1 LEKAEMLTNF
11 KVRNFRNFDDWYTF
25 NLKTSKNYEFN
36 STAISNDNVLHSIIY
51 GKNGCGKSNLGLA
64 LLDLSCHLN
73 DNNILASLRSN
84 YLNANSEP
92 DDIAEFEY
100 EFEFDNDKVTYK
112 YGKSDCS
119 TTIYESL
126 IINSEICIHL
136 DRRNN
141 TSAKYNLLGAESLK
155 SDFSSS
161 NISAVKYLGSNA
173 LLDKNNTNSA
183 FNKFLD
189 FVDGMVFFRTLNRH
203 ADFHG
208 QNIDVK
214 RLSEIIISENKL
226 EDFEDFLNQAGI
238 KCKLIIEGPKD
249 NKVIHFDLGKK
260 SLEFSQ
266 VASTGTLSLGI
277 FYYWWLKLEVKSLT
291 FAFIDEFDAYYHF
304 ELSKLIVKK
313 LSGINAQ
320 TILTTHNLSIMTNDL
335 LRPDCYFL
343 LADKQYPF
351 YELVD
356 KDLRKAHNLEKIFKG
371 LENEE

>member
-1 LEKAEMLTNF
+1 MLTNF
-11 KVRNFRNFDDWYTF
+11 KVRNFRNFDDWFTF

-36 STAISNDNVLHSIIY
+36 STAVENDNVLHSIIY

-73 DNNILASLRSN
+73 DSNILSSLRSN
-84 YLNANSEP
+84 YLNANSES

-119 TTIYESL
+119 TTTYETL
-126 IINSEICIHL
+126 TINSVVCIHL

-155 SDFSSS
+155 NDFSSS
-161 NISAVKYLGSNA
+161 NISAVKYLGANA
-173 LLDKNNTNSA
+173 LLDKNNTNLA
-183 FNKFLD
+183 FEKFLD
-189 FVDGMVFFRTLNRH
+189 FVNGMVFFRTLNRH

-226 EDFEDFLNQAGI
+226 KDFEDFLNQAGI
-238 KCKLIIEGPKD
+238 KCKLIIEGPTD

-291 FAFIDEFDAYYHF
+291 FAFIDEFDAYYHY

-313 LSGINAQ
+313 LSDINAQ